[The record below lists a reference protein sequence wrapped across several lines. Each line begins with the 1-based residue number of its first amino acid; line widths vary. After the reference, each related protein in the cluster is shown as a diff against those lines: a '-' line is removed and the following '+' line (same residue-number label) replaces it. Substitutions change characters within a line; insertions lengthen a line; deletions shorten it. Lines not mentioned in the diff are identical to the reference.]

1 MCLRRLQ
8 VKAGTTSM
16 LCHLLRCWPS
26 IETVFAEFLVSEGVL
41 VSATCVPDAGVIIYK
56 YHKLATPSKVGLY
69 IGGLLT
75 GRPNCSIGLFC
86 ETQ

>member
-16 LCHLLRCWPS
+16 LCQLSRCWPS
-26 IETVFAEFLVSEGVL
+26 IEIVLAEFLCQRVCWL
-41 VSATCVPDAGVIIYK
+41 RLGVIIYK
-56 YHKLATPSKVGLY
+56 YHTLATSSKVY

-75 GRPNCSIGLFC
+75 GRPTYSIGLFI
-86 ETQ
+86 E